1 MFVLH
6 NNPLRELGPGQ
17 DSGDKSA
24 SSLIK
29 SSLTPLTQLTPI
41 INILHG
47 SCLAASVCLSRLN
60 WLNDCL
66 TSLLEYLNMI
76 YPVNLK
82 VYSEDNWNLLVFW
95 NFLFLFKKYE
105 ASPKSI
111 LWSHVPT
118 SFLCDM
124 HMLQDVRCVLPVWL
138 IGRDIQKAHLKS
150 INASCSVNFFALLGW
165 KTFLP

>member
-60 WLNDCL
+60 
-66 TSLLEYLNMI
+66 
-76 YPVNLK
+76 
-82 VYSEDNWNLLVFW
+82 
-95 NFLFLFKKYE
+95 
-105 ASPKSI
+105 
-111 LWSHVPT
+111 
-118 SFLCDM
+118 
-124 HMLQDVRCVLPVWL
+124 
-138 IGRDIQKAHLKS
+138 
-150 INASCSVNFFALLGW
+150 
-165 KTFLP
+165 